1 MPIKVE
7 FFCFKNRTSF
17 LEVTHDTNDI
27 LKKNLNSH
35 QIKTHVNS
43 SFSNV
48 AKIRP
53 FRCIQ
58 VDFLQNSAMK
68 KSRDYQFFFFLKR
81 YFFVES
87 NVIFTLKF
95 RENSV
100 FVILFCD
107 IFSVLVI
114 QKIALFF
121 NFAMFTTI
129 KRLLGTSRLFRR
141 EIRWKLIIRFRD
153 FFVNIRI
160 LNQAVF
166 FIFAEFFR
174 THSFL

>member
-1 MPIKVE
+1 MTRMI
-7 FFCFKNRTSF
+7 S
-17 LEVTHDTNDI
+17 L
-27 LKKNLNSH
+27 KNLNSH

-68 KSRDYQFFFFLKR
+68 KSRDYHFFFLKR

-100 FVILFCD
+100 FRNSFLRYFFGISNSENSF
-107 IFSVLVI
+107 IF
-114 QKIALFF
+114 Q
-121 NFAMFTTI
+121 
-129 KRLLGTSRLFRR
+129 
-141 EIRWKLIIRFRD
+141 FRD
-153 FFVNIRI
+153 VHDDKKAFGNFPII
-160 LNQAVF
+160 PP
-166 FIFAEFFR
+166 
-174 THSFL
+174 